1 LPVRTK
7 KNIFSVFEMAVES
20 FDLIG
25 LIGFKTIIRLRKD
38 KTRLIIVLEIIN
50 QQSLVVIYLSKGGK
64 RQNTFTL

>member
-1 LPVRTK
+1 
-7 KNIFSVFEMAVES
+7 MAVES

-25 LIGFKTIIRLRKD
+25 LIGFKTIILLRKD
-38 KTRLIIVLEIIN
+38 KTRLIIVLEIIH